1 MRLPKGDSC
10 GYGVYAVEMKRSTLT
25 LPELVGCVA
34 IFSFVAEMAMA
45 VRYVLIGS
53 VFGLVTAVIFA
64 VLALGLA
71 VFLLRHRLHR
81 SPKVR

>member
-1 MRLPKGDSC
+1 
-10 GYGVYAVEMKRSTLT
+10 MKRSTLT

>member
-1 MRLPKGDSC
+1 M
-10 GYGVYAVEMKRSTLT
+10 YAVAMRRSTLT
-25 LPELVGCVA
+25 LPEFVGCVA
-34 IFSFVAEMAMA
+34 IFSFVAETAMA
-45 VRYVLIGS
+45 VRYVFIGS
-53 VFGLVTAVIFA
+53 VFGVVVASINA